1 VSTEEVKREEG
12 GWVISFKF
20 GNGSLMKKK
29 KKKIVRENRLRKNG
43 K

>member
-29 KKKIVRENRLRKNG
+29 KKIVRENRLRKNG

>member
-1 VSTEEVKREEG
+1 VSTEEVNGEEG

-20 GNGSLMKKK
+20 GNASLM

-43 K
+43 N